1 MQITSNLPNTTVTK
15 SLTKELKLEVDSVI
29 KSMQIC
35 YPSSEWDNYTLDD
48 VLQSMM
54 FVDIIN
60 FKEAWV
66 TIGETW
72 GTIGYDWRTVFSKH
86 FLGLLMGNRMFEIS
100 NLLELEFLD
109 VVANCDAPEHVVVS
123 SCLELSFNDS
133 TERNNGLVKQAY
145 TCSYK
150 NESFNLLIN
159 KDETYIGKTD
169 VWGAN
174 GITLLNPEAK
184 FETALEYLSSIT
196 PQDHC
201 HYYLRNGKWETLY
214 MTEQLDTLDGIDIFV
229 HRGHFSK

>member
-1 MQITSNLPNTTVTK
+1 MQITSILPNTTVTK
-15 SLTKELKLEVDSVI
+15 SLTKELKLEVQLVLEA
-29 KSMQIC
+29 MQLS
-35 YPSSEWDNYTLDD
+35 YPSSEWDNYSLDD

-60 FKEAWV
+60 FKE
-66 TIGETW
+66 TW
-72 GTIGYDWRTVFSKH
+72 DTIGYDWRTVFSQH

-109 VVANCDAPEHVVVS
+109 VVANCDVPEHVIVS
-123 SCLELSFNDS
+123 SCLELSFDDS

-184 FETALEYLSSIT
+184 FETTLEYLLSIT

-214 MTEQLDTLDGIDIFV
+214 MTEALDTLDGIDIFV
-229 HRGHFSK
+229 HRSRFKVMSK